1 MTTAKP
7 IQKSPQPQRQATPTP
22 VVRITQDDDAP
33 PVKVIVVAQEGKRER
48 SLGVFAIVLFLSS
61 FLGALIPTVADL
73 GGAVDTV
80 ERVLETFNPPP
91 TVCVAGSNTILG
103 EGIVMA
109 ADWEAAFENRARVDV
124 IVQGVGS
131 VRGVELAAE
140 GGCVHVLAMSEP
152 ISDEQYLR
160 LINAGVNIACAAEIG
175 YDVIAFVSD
184 VNNPISTVR
193 YRDLPR
199 ILTGRITN
207 WSQIGGPDQPLYVL
221 ARPGSGTTEYVLN
234 KVALWRDSDPSD
246 DVYFPEGADNY
257 IPCRSNGACLDMT
270 LSTIGSLYWVS
281 TAWMYTQPQ
290 QYLRV
295 IPILQGDEQSEN
307 PLGEGFDPN
316 KYPPSLIRPLYMYV
330 LNRPGVQ
337 LESYALAKEFLN
349 YVRSVEGQHIMEKH
363 HFYTHFR
370 QPRSVDVPLPPG
382 FQPPPVLGP
391 RAICR

>member
-7 IQKSPQPQRQATPTP
+7 IEKPPQPQRQAVP
-22 VVRITQDDDAP
+22 VVRITQDDNAP
-33 PVKVIVVAQEGKRER
+33 PVKVIVVEQESKRER
-48 SLGVFAIVLFLSS
+48 SLGVFAVVLFLSS
-61 FLGALIPTVADL
+61 FFGALIPTVADL
-73 GGAVDTV
+73 GSAVDTV

-91 TVCVAGSNTILG
+91 VVCVAGSNTILG
-103 EGIVMA
+103 EGIAMA
-109 ADWEAAFENRARVDV
+109 ADWEAAFENRALVDV

-152 ISDEQYLR
+152 INDEQYLR

-184 VNNPISTVR
+184 INNPISTVR
-193 YRDLPR
+193 YHDLQR
-199 ILTGRITN
+199 ILNGRIRN

-234 KVALWRDSDPSD
+234 KVALWRDPDPSD
-246 DVYFPEGADNY
+246 DLYFPEGADNY
-257 IPCRSNGACLDMT
+257 IPCRNNSACIDMT

-281 TAWMYTQPQ
+281 TAWMRTQPQ

-295 IPILQGDEQSEN
+295 IPILRDDEQSEN
-307 PLGEGFDPN
+307 PLSEGFDPN
-316 KYPPSLIRPLYMYV
+316 NYPPNLIRPLYMYV
-330 LNRPGVQ
+330 LNRPDIQ
-337 LESYALAKEFLN
+337 LETYALAKEFMN
-349 YVRSVEGQHIMEKH
+349 YVRSMEGQRIMEEH
-363 HFYTHFR
+363 HFYPHFR
-370 QPRSVDVPLPPG
+370 QPREVNVPLPPG
-382 FQPPPVLGP
+382 FQSPPVLGP